1 MDKFRIILFEKAF
14 SEKET
19 RLLIVIKKRLKMQLL
34 GLKWA
39 KNMHNMGCYVQ

>member
-19 RLLIVIKKRLKMQLL
+19 CLLVIIKKRLKMQLL

-39 KNMHNMGCYVQ
+39 KNMHNIGCYVQ